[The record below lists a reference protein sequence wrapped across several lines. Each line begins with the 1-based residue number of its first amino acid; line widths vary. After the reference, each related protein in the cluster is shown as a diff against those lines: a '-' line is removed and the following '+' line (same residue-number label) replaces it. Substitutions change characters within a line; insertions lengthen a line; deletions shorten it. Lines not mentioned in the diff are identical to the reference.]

1 MYPCIAVEHSYNCM
15 VLLCRLF
22 LGPSRHYTNFMQN
35 VELYNARPYG
45 DIYMRVNCVGNSVQ
59 VSCVCGSLTTAVGK
73 DYEVYTTQLPEK
85 YRPKAPLQTIGSC
98 ITGERYMLQIGT
110 DGKIIIHAYDAL
122 NIGVSFTDNVCWTFI
137 P

>member
-1 MYPCIAVEHSYNCM
+1 MILWYFNHKAGGAYRPDCFTVRN
-15 VLLCRLF
+15 
-22 LGPSRHYTNFMQN
+22 TNFMQN